1 MNMPVCATRD
11 GVEIFYKDWG
21 RGRPVVFVHGW
32 PLNGDAWQDQ
42 LKAVADAGYRGI
54 AHDRRGH
61 GRSTPVYD
69 GYDFDTFADDLDDLL
84 THLGLRDVTL
94 VAHSMGGGEL
104 ARYIGRHGTG
114 RVRSAVLLSAITPLM
129 LQGPDNPEGVPQ
141 SVFDDIRAGILKE
154 RSQFW
159 KDTAEGFFSAD
170 RPGNRVTQGNKDAF
184 WHMGMAQTIEGAVA
198 CVDAFGTTPFHED
211 LKKFD
216 IPTLVVHGDDDR
228 IVPLDATGR
237 KAARIVSGAELKVY
251 EGGSHGLAMVD
262 GDKQRFN
269 QDLLDFLSR

>member
-1 MNMPVCATRD
+1 
-11 GVEIFYKDWG
+11 
-21 RGRPVVFVHGW
+21 
-32 PLNGDAWQDQ
+32 
-42 LKAVADAGYRGI
+42 
-54 AHDRRGH
+54 
-61 GRSTPVYD
+61 
-69 GYDFDTFADDLDDLL
+69 
-84 THLGLRDVTL
+84 
-94 VAHSMGGGEL
+94 MGGGEL

-141 SVFDDIRAGILKE
+141 SVLDDIKAGILKE

-159 KDTAEGFFSAD
+159 KDTAENFFSAD
-170 RPGNRVTQGNKDAF
+170 HPGSKVTQGNKDAF
-184 WHMGMAQTIEGAVA
+184 WHMGMAQTIEGAVT

-228 IVPLDATGR
+228 IVPIDATGR
-237 KAARIVSGAELKVY
+237 KTVRIVSGAELKVY
-251 EGGSHGLAMVD
+251 EGASHGLAMVD